1 MVGSMKFALIKEK
14 INKFLYSDYYLY
26 TLAIV
31 AFISWLLMHFTALP
45 FYYFGYSILLIA
57 TIISFVFADDVY
69 PFTPIVLFGM
79 VIVDNST
86 GLFDHNSIPM
96 ALYVVALIY
105 ILLLVGFIIKNKT
118 NILKAKLR
126 NSYLVMGVIS
136 IPVLFVSLSGKLG
149 FTEYL
154 IPFALL
160 AYALVYM
167 GFVTGH
173 KVNHDLKKHAMMIL
187 ILIAIITVMDMI
199 IIILQNRGTEYN
211 VVGSCGWT
219 NRNVGVISINFAVG
233 GAFYLL
239 SKKNNL
245 KGVIVDFVVILFLTL
260 GVILTTSRGGLLIYA
275 LTIIPYIVYTYKK
288 IDKSMKKTYLI
299 SLGVMGVCLIGAAG
313 VFHNIVEAFIY
324 KIFEKIHVDGE
335 ISAGRFAMWQEGFNR
350 YTSSIKNIL
359 IGEGMRVE
367 VYEESNIPFIY
378 MYHNAILQMLFAG
391 GIVGIILYLYNLG
404 ETSYFIFKNR
414 KSSYGFYAL
423 ILFGGMF
430 IHSMVDNLFISPT
443 YMLSLFILL
452 MGLEND
458 NEIKENEIKPQESEN
473 V

>member
-1 MVGSMKFALIKEK
+1 MFNSIKEK
-14 INKFLYSDYYLY
+14 VNKFLYSDYYLY
-26 TLAIV
+26 ALAIV
-31 AFISWLLMHFTALP
+31 SFISWLLMHFTSLP
-45 FYYFGYSILLIA
+45 FYYFGYSALLIS
-57 TIISFVFADDVY
+57 TIISFIFADDVY

-96 ALYVVALIY
+96 ALYAVLIIY
-105 ILLLVGFIIKNKT
+105 IILLAIFIIKNKT

-126 NSYLVMGVIS
+126 NSYLVMGIIA
-136 IPVLFVSLSGKLG
+136 IPVLFVSISGKLG

-187 ILIAIITVMDMI
+187 ILVAIITVIDMV

-239 SKKNNL
+239 SKKNNI
-245 KGVIVDFVVILFLTL
+245 KGVIIDFIVILFLTM
-260 GVILTTSRGGLLIYA
+260 GIILTTSRGGLLIYA
-275 LTIIPYIVYTYKK
+275 LTIIPYVVYTYKK

-299 SLGVMGVCLIGAAG
+299 SLGVLALCLIGVAG
-313 VFHNIVEAFIY
+313 IFHNIVSAFIY
-324 KIFEKIHVDGE
+324 KIFEKIKVDGGVD
-335 ISAGRFAMWQEGFNR
+335 AGRFDMWKEGFNR
-350 YTSSIKNIL
+350 YTSSIKNIFV
-359 IGEGMRVE
+359 GEGLRVD
-367 VYEESNIPFIY
+367 VYQDSNTPYIY
-378 MYHNAILQMLFAG
+378 MYHNAFLQMLFAG
-391 GIVGIILYLYNLG
+391 GIIGVILYLYNLG
-404 ETSYFIFKNR
+404 ETTWYIFKNR
-414 KSSYGFYAL
+414 KSNFGFYAL
-423 ILFGGMF
+423 ILFVGMF
-430 IHSMVDNLFISPT
+430 VHSMVDNLFISPT

-458 NEIKENEIKPQESEN
+458 NEVKQIENSSLESEN
-473 V
+473 N